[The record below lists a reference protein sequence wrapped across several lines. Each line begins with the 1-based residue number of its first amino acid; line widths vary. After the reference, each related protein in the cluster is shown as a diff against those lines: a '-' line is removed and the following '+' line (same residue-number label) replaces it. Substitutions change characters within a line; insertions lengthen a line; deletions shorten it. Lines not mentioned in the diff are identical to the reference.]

1 MQTQTLLDSFS
12 DMFDSLYFVIVVL
25 IVCASLLAFVV
36 LYNLTNINIG
46 ERKREIATLKV
57 LGFYPLEADA
67 YLLRENIALTIIG
80 TAFGLVLGVFLNA
93 FVVKTAEMDMVMFT
107 RDIMPQ
113 SFVFAALLTF
123 IFAGLVNFVVHFKI
137 KKINMTESLKSVE

>member
-1 MQTQTLLDSFS
+1 M
-12 DMFDSLYFVIVVL
+12 
-25 IVCASLLAFVV
+25 
-36 LYNLTNINIG
+36 
-46 ERKREIATLKV
+46 
-57 LGFYPLEADA
+57 
-67 YLLRENIALTIIG
+67 
-80 TAFGLVLGVFLNA
+80 LGVFLNA